1 MKKTR
6 VVEIVDVF
14 CDVCGDVCGNHAVH
28 TDAKGNE
35 FHACLK
41 YNEQLGK
48 QCATVLEERLFA
60 VTIVSRTS
68 A

>member
-6 VVEIVDVF
+6 VVEIVEVF
-14 CDVCGDVCGNHAVH
+14 CDVCGDKCGNHAVH
-28 TDAKGNE
+28 SDAKGHDL
-35 FHACLK
+35 HACLE

-48 QCATVLEERLFA
+48 QCATVLEERLLA
-60 VTIVSRTS
+60 VAIASRKP